1 MQNMNTPLN
10 NDVHKI
16 SVVIPV
22 YRAPK
27 QLEQLVGDLNVLGS
41 VRETPAGLPF
51 RVVEIILVWDGESRV
66 DEDSMRSYASQSELA
81 RCVFMARN
89 FGQHAAT
96 MAGIQES
103 TGEWV
108 ATLDEDGQF
117 LAESIGF
124 LLDRAME
131 SQSELV
137 YGQPLGKSPHR
148 APRRLASKL
157 ARLTFRILTG
167 RRDFAEFSSFRL
179 ITGELA
185 RNAYVFGSAQA
196 YLDVS
201 LSWFTTRTATVNV
214 AFGSAPVK
222 SSYTLKR
229 LLSHFLRLI
238 VVSGTR
244 PMRIIAVLG
253 TLSSLVGVAMAALLV
268 YRRLVLGFPTGFAS
282 VLSVLLVLVGLILV
296 ALAVISEYLAVCVRY
311 VVGRPHFVVVP
322 DPNGGP
328 LRRINQ

>member
-1 MQNMNTPLN
+1 MNTTPL
-10 NDVHKI
+10 DEVHKI

-22 YRAPK
+22 YRAP
-27 QLEQLVGDLNVLGS
+27 EQLGLLVRDLDALGS
-41 VRETPAGLPF
+41 VRSTPAGLPF
-51 RVVEIILVWDGESRV
+51 RVVEVILVWDGENRTS
-66 DEDSMRSYASQSELA
+66 EDSMRSHANQSELA

-108 ATLDEDGQF
+108 VTLDEDGQF
-117 LAESIGF
+117 LAESIGS

-131 SQSELV
+131 TQSELV

-157 ARLTFRILTG
+157 ARLTFRVLTG

-185 RNAYVFGSAQA
+185 RNACVFGSAQA

-201 LSWFTTRTATVNV
+201 LSWFTTRTATAHVSY
-214 AFGSAPVK
+214 GDSHVK
-222 SSYTLKR
+222 SSYTVR
-229 LLSHFLRLI
+229 SLLSHFLRLI

-253 TLSSLVGVAMAALLV
+253 SLSSLVGIGLAVLLV
-268 YRRLVLGFPTGFAS
+268 YRRLVLGFPT
-282 VLSVLLVLVGLILV
+282 
-296 ALAVISEYLAVCVRY
+296 
-311 VVGRPHFVVVP
+311 
-322 DPNGGP
+322 
-328 LRRINQ
+328 

>member
-1 MQNMNTPLN
+1 MNSAPI
-10 NDVHKI
+10 DEVHKVSI
-16 SVVIPV
+16 VIPV
-22 YRAPK
+22 YRAP
-27 QLEQLVGDLNVLGS
+27 EQLGPLVRDLDALGS
-41 VRETPAGLPF
+41 VRRTLAGFPF
-51 RVVEIILVWDGESRV
+51 RVVEIILVWDGESRAG
-66 DEDSMRSYASQSELA
+66 EDSMRACANQSALA
-81 RCVFMARN
+81 RCVFLARN

-103 TGEWV
+103 SGEWV
-108 ATLDEDGQF
+108 VTLDEDGQF
-117 LAESIGF
+117 LAESIGL

-131 SQSELV
+131 TQSELV

-148 APRRLASKL
+148 APRRFASKL

-167 RRDFAEFSSFRL
+167 RRDFAEFSSLRL

-185 RNAYVFGSAQA
+185 RNACVFGGAQA

-201 LSWFTTRTATVNV
+201 LSWFTARTATAQV
-214 AFGSAPVK
+214 AFGSEPVK
-222 SSYTLKR
+222 SSYTLRR
-229 LLSHFLRLI
+229 LLSHFLRLV

-253 TLSSLVGVAMAALLV
+253 SFSSLVGMAMAVLLV
-268 YRRLVLGFPTGFAS
+268 YRRVVLGFPTGFAS

-311 VVGRPHFVVVP
+311 VIGRPHFIVVS

-328 LRRINQ
+328 LRRFPR